1 MSSAQSFM
9 ATLRATATSPS
20 EHSSTRWQCESRLGC
35 RPPARTEPVAAE
47 PLSGRL
53 RRYRSA
59 AWWPTAT
66 TLVIAEL
73 GLGAALLVPITFSDP
88 NGVDPYLARLS
99 IASVLIA
106 LPSLLVRRLQPARTV
121 VLALAAVATTYTLL
135 SAGPQILFDLLG
147 THSGSFDAQV
157 FWSSVAQA
165 AGTLLIAFAAWR
177 WVAPDWRPSLR
188 VRHLGLGGLAAGVLG
203 SVVLIGLGLALPAGL
218 LGRVALQP
226 VALGRDF
233 PFLGPANALQAFA
246 QEVQFRGMLL
256 GALER
261 TMSPRWANICQAAVF
276 GLAHLAISYGGPEA
290 PFVPITFLVGLAFG
304 WLVRRT
310 NSLWPAV
317 IIHAVADIALQ
328 FGIVQG
334 LYGF

>member
-1 MSSAQSFM
+1 M
-9 ATLRATATSPS
+9 ATEALGA
-20 EHSSTRWQCESRLGC
+20 RLQ
-35 RPPARTEPVAAE
+35 
-47 PLSGRL
+47 
-53 RRYRSA
+53 RYRA
-59 AWWPTAT
+59 APWWPTAT
-66 TLVIAEL
+66 VLIIAEL

-99 IASVLIA
+99 VASVLIA
-106 LPSLLVRRLQPARTV
+106 MPSLFVRRLGPARPI
-121 VLALAAVATTYTLL
+121 LLGLAAVAATYTLL
-135 SAGPQILFDLLG
+135 SAGPQILVDLLG
-147 THSGSFDAQV
+147 PHSGSFDSQV
-157 FWSSVAQA
+157 FWASVAQA
-165 AGTLLIAFAAWR
+165 AGTLLIAVAAR
-177 WVAPDWRPSLR
+177 KLVVPEWRPSLR
-188 VRHLGLGGLAAGVLG
+188 MRHVSLGGIATGVLG
-203 SVVLIGLGLALPAGL
+203 SVLLIGIGLALPANL

-226 VALGRDF
+226 VAFGRDF
-233 PFLGPANALQAFA
+233 PWLGPANALQAFS
-246 QEVQFRGMLL
+246 QEVQFRGLLL

-261 TMSPRWANICQAAVF
+261 TMSPRWANVSQAAVF

-328 FGIVQG
+328 FGVVQG

>member
-1 MSSAQSFM
+1 MQ
-9 ATLRATATSPS
+9 
-20 EHSSTRWQCESRLGC
+20 G
-35 RPPARTEPVAAE
+35 ARIQ
-47 PLSGRL
+47 
-53 RRYRSA
+53 RYRGA
-59 AWWPTAT
+59 PWYPTAA

-99 IASVLIA
+99 VASVLIA
-106 LPSLLVRRLQPARTV
+106 IPSLFVRRLEPARPIL
-121 VLALAAVATTYTLL
+121 LALAAVAATYTLL
-135 SAGPQILFDLLG
+135 SAGPQILFDVLG
-147 THSGSFDAQV
+147 SRSGSFDAQI

-165 AGTLLIAFAAWR
+165 VGTLLIAVVAWR
-177 WVAPDWRPSLR
+177 TVAPEWRGSLR
-188 VRHLGLGGLAAGVLG
+188 MRRLGLGGLAAG
-203 SVVLIGLGLALPAGL
+203 LIGSALLIGFGLALPAGL

-226 VALGRDF
+226 VAFARDF
-233 PFLGPANALQAFA
+233 PWLGPANALQAYA

-261 TMSPRWANICQAAVF
+261 TMSPRWANVSQAAVF

-290 PFVPITFLVGLAFG
+290 PFVPITFLVGLGFG

-317 IIHAVADIALQ
+317 IVHAAADIALQ
-328 FGIVQG
+328 FGIVPG
-334 LYGF
+334 LYGL

>member
-1 MSSAQSFM
+1 VTV
-9 ATLRATATSPS
+9 ATEAFGA
-20 EHSSTRWQCESRLGC
+20 RLN
-35 RPPARTEPVAAE
+35 
-47 PLSGRL
+47 
-53 RRYRSA
+53 RYRA
-59 AWWPTAT
+59 KPWWPTAA

-99 IASVLIA
+99 VASVLIA
-106 LPSLLVRRLQPARTV
+106 LPSLFVRRLAPARPIL
-121 VLALAAVATTYTLL
+121 LALAAVATTYTLL
-135 SAGPQILFDLLG
+135 SAGPQILYDLLG

-157 FWSSVAQA
+157 FWASVAQA
-165 AGTLLIAFAAWR
+165 VGTLLIAFAALR
-177 WVAPDWRPSLR
+177 TVAPEWRPSLR
-188 VRHLGLGGLAAGVLG
+188 MRHIGLGGLAAGVIG
-203 SVVLIGLGLALPAGL
+203 SAVLIGLSLALPANL

-233 PFLGPANALQAFA
+233 PLLGPANALQAFS
-246 QEVQFRGMLL
+246 QEVQFRGLLL

-261 TMSPRWANICQAAVF
+261 TMSPRWANVCQAAVF

>member
-1 MSSAQSFM
+1 MSAPGAGLQRFRG
-9 ATLRATATSPS
+9 AP
-20 EHSSTRWQCESRLGC
+20 
-35 RPPARTEPVAAE
+35 
-47 PLSGRL
+47 
-53 RRYRSA
+53 
-59 AWWPTAT
+59 WWPAAS

-106 LPSLLVRRLQPARTV
+106 LPCMFVRRLEPARPIA
-121 VLALAAVATTYTLL
+121 LALAAVATTYTLL
-135 SAGPQILFDLLG
+135 SAGPQILG
-147 THSGSFDAQV
+147 SHSGSFDAQV
-157 FWSSVAQA
+157 FWSSLAQA
-165 AGTLLIAFAAWR
+165 AGSLLIALVAWR
-177 WVAPDWRPSLR
+177 TVAQAWRPALR
-188 VRHLGLGGLAAGVLG
+188 MRHLGLRGLAVGVIG
-203 SVVLIGLGLALPAGL
+203 SAVLIGIGLALPAGL

-226 VALGRDF
+226 VAIGRDF
-233 PFLGPANALQAFA
+233 PWLGPANALQAFA
-246 QEVQFRGMLL
+246 QEVQFRGLLL

-261 TMSPRWANICQAAVF
+261 TMSPRWANVSQAAVF

-334 LYGF
+334 LYGL

>member
-1 MSSAQSFM
+1 MVHRRIS
-9 ATLRATATSPS
+9 
-20 EHSSTRWQCESRLGC
+20 GV
-35 RPPARTEPVAAE
+35 PVATEAF
-47 PLSGRL
+47 GARL
-53 RRYRSA
+53 DRYRA
-59 AWWPTAT
+59 KPWWPAAA

-73 GLGAALLVPITFSDP
+73 GLGAALLIPITFSDP

-99 IASVLIA
+99 VASVLIA
-106 LPSLLVRRLQPARTV
+106 LPSLFVRRLGPARPIL
-121 VLALAAVATTYTLL
+121 LALAAVATTYTLL
-135 SAGPQILFDLLG
+135 AAGPQILYDLLG
-147 THSGSFDAQV
+147 SRSGSFDAQI
-157 FWSSVAQA
+157 FWASVAQS
-165 AGTLLIAFAAWR
+165 AGTLLIALAAVR
-177 WVAPDWRPSLR
+177 TVAPEWRPSLR
-188 VRHLGLGGLAAGVLG
+188 MRRIGLGGLAAGVVG
-203 SVVLIGLGLALPAGL
+203 SVVLIGLGLALPANL

-233 PFLGPANALQAFA
+233 PLLGPANALQAFS
-246 QEVQFRGMLL
+246 QEVQFRGLLL

-261 TMSPRWANICQAAVF
+261 TMSPRWANVSQAAVF

-317 IIHAVADIALQ
+317 VIHAVADIALQ
-328 FGIVQG
+328 FGIVPG

>member
-1 MSSAQSFM
+1 M
-9 ATLRATATSPS
+9 ATEAVG
-20 EHSSTRWQCESRLGC
+20 TRLQ
-35 RPPARTEPVAAE
+35 
-47 PLSGRL
+47 
-53 RRYRSA
+53 RYRAA
-59 AWWPTAT
+59 AWWPNAA
-66 TLVIAEL
+66 TLVLAEL

-99 IASVLIA
+99 VASVLIA
-106 LPSLLVRRLQPARTV
+106 VPTLFIRRLEPARPI
-121 VLALAAVATTYTLL
+121 LFALAAVATTYTLL
-135 SAGPQILFDLLG
+135 SAGPQILFDLFG
-147 THSGSFDAQV
+147 SRSGSFDAQI

-165 AGTLLIAFAAWR
+165 LGTLLIAFAAWR
-177 WVAPDWRPSLR
+177 TVAPAWRPSLR
-188 VRHLGLGGLAAGVLG
+188 MRHLGLGGLAAGVIG
-203 SVVLIGLGLALPAGL
+203 SVVLIGLGLALPAGV
-218 LGRVALQP
+218 LGRLALQP

-233 PFLGPANALQAFA
+233 PLLGPANALQAFS
-246 QEVQFRGMLL
+246 QEVQFRGLLL

-261 TMSPRWANICQAAVF
+261 TMSPRWANVCQAAVF

>member
-1 MSSAQSFM
+1 VA
-9 ATLRATATSPS
+9 AEAAI
-20 EHSSTRWQCESRLGC
+20 SRLG
-35 RPPARTEPVAAE
+35 
-47 PLSGRL
+47 
-53 RRYRSA
+53 RYRA
-59 AWWPTAT
+59 ATWWPTAS
-66 TLVIAEL
+66 TLIVAEL

-99 IASVLIA
+99 VASVLIA
-106 LPSLLVRRLQPARTV
+106 LPSLWLRRLQPARPIL
-121 VLALAAVATTYTLL
+121 LALAAVATTYTLL

-147 THSGSFDAQV
+147 PNSGSFDAQI
-157 FWSSVAQA
+157 FWASVAQA
-165 AGTLLIAFAAWR
+165 TGTLLIALAALR
-177 WVAPDWRPSLR
+177 VVAPEWRPSLR
-188 VRHLGLGGLAAGVLG
+188 MRHLGFGSLAAGVVG
-203 SVVLIGLGLALPAGL
+203 SVVLVGLGLALPAGV

-233 PFLGPANALQAFA
+233 PWLGPANALQAFS
-246 QEVQFRGMLL
+246 QEVQFRGLLL

-261 TMSPRWANICQAAVF
+261 TMSPRWANVSQAAVF

-290 PFVPITFLVGLAFG
+290 PFVPITFLVGLGFG

-328 FGIVQG
+328 FGIVPG

>member
-1 MSSAQSFM
+1 M
-9 ATLRATATSPS
+9 AT
-20 EHSSTRWQCESRLGC
+20 ESAG
-35 RPPARTEPVAAE
+35 A
-47 PLSGRL
+47 RL
-53 RRYRSA
+53 RRYRA
-59 AWWPTAT
+59 TAWWPTAA

-73 GLGAALLVPITFSDP
+73 GLGAALLVPISFSDP
-88 NGVDPYLARLS
+88 NGVDPFLARLS
-99 IASVLIA
+99 VASVLIA
-106 LPSLLVRRLQPARTV
+106 LPSLFLRRLTPARPV
-121 VLALAAVATTYTLL
+121 LLALAAVATTYTLL

-165 AGTLLIAFAAWR
+165 VGTLLIAFAAWR
-177 WVAPDWRPSLR
+177 TVAPEWRPAMRLS
-188 VRHLGLGGLAAGVLG
+188 HLGWRGLAFGIFG
-203 SVVLIGLGLALPAGL
+203 SALLIAVGLALPAGL

-226 VALGRDF
+226 VALGRDL

-246 QEVQFRGMLL
+246 QEVQFRGLLL

-261 TMSPRWANICQAAVF
+261 TMSPRWANVCQAAVF
-276 GLAHLAISYGGPEA
+276 ALAHLAISYGGPEA

>member
-1 MSSAQSFM
+1 MSM
-9 ATLRATATSPS
+9 L
-20 EHSSTRWQCESRLGC
+20 
-35 RPPARTEPVAAE
+35 PAA
-47 PLSGRL
+47 LSVRMQ
-53 RRYRSA
+53 RYRGAS
-59 AWWPTAT
+59 WWPTAA

-106 LPSLLVRRLQPARTV
+106 LPSFFVRRLEPARPIL
-121 VLALAAVATTYTLL
+121 LALAAVATTYTLL

-147 THSGSFDAQV
+147 PHSGSFDAQV
-157 FWSSVAQA
+157 FWASVAQA

-177 WVAPDWRPSLR
+177 SVSPEWRPSLR
-188 VRHLGLGGLAAGVLG
+188 LRSVGLRGLAGGIVG
-203 SVVLIGLGLALPAGL
+203 SVVLIGLGLALPAGV

-233 PFLGPANALQAFA
+233 PLLGPANALQAFS
-246 QEVQFRGMLL
+246 QEVQFRGLLL

-261 TMSPRWANICQAAVF
+261 TMSPRWANVSQAAIF

-317 IIHAVADIALQ
+317 IIHAAADIALQ

>member
-1 MSSAQSFM
+1 MPLVHRM
-9 ATLRATATSPS
+9 AT
-20 EHSSTRWQCESRLGC
+20 ESAG
-35 RPPARTEPVAAE
+35 A
-47 PLSGRL
+47 RL
-53 RRYRSA
+53 RRYRVTS
-59 AWWPTAT
+59 WWPTAT
-66 TLVIAEL
+66 TLVVAEL

-88 NGVDPYLARLS
+88 NGVDPFLARLS
-99 IASVLIA
+99 VASVLIA
-106 LPSLLVRRLQPARTV
+106 LPSLFIRRLAPARPIL
-121 VLALAAVATTYTLL
+121 LALAAVATTYTLL
-135 SAGPQILFDLLG
+135 SAGPRILFDLLG

-165 AGTLLIAFAAWR
+165 VGTLLIAFAALR
-177 WVAPDWRPSLR
+177 TVAPEWRPALR
-188 VRHLGLGGLAAGVLG
+188 LRHLGLRGLAFGIFG
-203 SVVLIGLGLALPAGL
+203 SALLVGLGLALPAGV

-226 VALGRDF
+226 VALRRDF

-246 QEVQFRGMLL
+246 QEVQFRGLLL

-261 TMSPRWANICQAAVF
+261 TMSPRWANVCQAAVF
-276 GLAHLAISYGGPEA
+276 ALAHLAISYGGPEA

>member
-1 MSSAQSFM
+1 MGTEAL
-9 ATLRATATSPS
+9 AA
-20 EHSSTRWQCESRLGC
+20 RLQ
-35 RPPARTEPVAAE
+35 
-47 PLSGRL
+47 
-53 RRYRSA
+53 RYRA
-59 AWWPTAT
+59 APWWPTAT
-66 TLVIAEL
+66 VLVIAEL
-73 GLGAALLVPITFSDP
+73 GLGAALLIPITFSDP

-99 IASVLIA
+99 VASVLIA
-106 LPSLLVRRLQPARTV
+106 MPSLFVRRLGPARPIL
-121 VLALAAVATTYTLL
+121 LALSAVAATYTLL
-135 SAGPQILFDLLG
+135 SAGPQILIDLLG
-147 THSGSFDAQV
+147 SHSGSFDAQV
-157 FWSSVAQA
+157 FWASVAQA
-165 AGTLLIAFAAWR
+165 VGTLLIALAAR
-177 WVAPDWRPSLR
+177 RLVTPEWRPSLR
-188 VRHLGLGGLAAGVLG
+188 LRHVSLRGLGAGVLG
-203 SVVLIGLGLALPAGL
+203 SVLLIGVGLALPANL

-226 VALGRDF
+226 IAFGRDF
-233 PFLGPANALQAFA
+233 PWLGPANALQAFS
-246 QEVQFRGMLL
+246 QEVQFRGLLL

-261 TMSPRWANICQAAVF
+261 TMSPRWANVSQAAVF

>member
-1 MSSAQSFM
+1 M
-9 ATLRATATSPS
+9 ATEAFGA
-20 EHSSTRWQCESRLGC
+20 RLN
-35 RPPARTEPVAAE
+35 
-47 PLSGRL
+47 
-53 RRYRSA
+53 RYRA
-59 AWWPTAT
+59 KPWWPTAA
-66 TLVIAEL
+66 TLVVAEL
-73 GLGAALLVPITFSDP
+73 GLGAALLIPITFSDP

-99 IASVLIA
+99 VASVLLA
-106 LPSLLVRRLQPARTV
+106 LPSLLVRRLAPARPI
-121 VLALAAVATTYTLL
+121 LFALAAVAATYTLL
-135 SAGPQILFDLLG
+135 SAGPQILYDLLG

-157 FWSSVAQA
+157 FWASVAQA
-165 AGTLLIAFAAWR
+165 AGTLLIALAAVR
-177 WVAPDWRPSLR
+177 TVAPEWRPSLR
-188 VRHLGLGGLAAGVLG
+188 MRHLGLGGLAAGVAG
-203 SVVLIGLGLALPAGL
+203 SVVLIGLSLALPANL
-218 LGRVALQP
+218 LGRVAVQP

-233 PFLGPANALQAFA
+233 PFLGPANALQAFS
-246 QEVQFRGMLL
+246 QEVQFRGLLL

-261 TMSPRWANICQAAVF
+261 TMSPRWANVCQAAVF

>member
-1 MSSAQSFM
+1 M
-9 ATLRATATSPS
+9 
-20 EHSSTRWQCESRLGC
+20 
-35 RPPARTEPVAAE
+35 AAE
-47 PLSGRL
+47 LSGI
-53 RRYRSA
+53 RRFRA
-59 AWWPTAT
+59 APWWPTAT

-99 IASVLIA
+99 VASVLIA
-106 LPSLLVRRLQPARTV
+106 LPCMFARRLEPARPIA
-121 VLALAAVATTYTLL
+121 LALAAVATTYTLL

-147 THSGSFDAQV
+147 AKSGSFDAQV
-157 FWSSVAQA
+157 FWSSLAQA
-165 AGTLLIAFAAWR
+165 AGSLLIALAALR
-177 WVAPDWRPSLR
+177 TVAPGWRPALR
-188 VRHLGLGGLAAGVLG
+188 MRHLGLRGLAVGVAG
-203 SVVLIGLGLALPAGL
+203 SAALIGIGLALPAGL

-226 VALGRDF
+226 VAFGRDF
-233 PFLGPANALQAFA
+233 PWLGPANALQAFA
-246 QEVQFRGMLL
+246 QEVQFRGLLL

-261 TMSPRWANICQAAVF
+261 TMSPRWANVSQAAVF

-317 IIHAVADIALQ
+317 LIHAVADIALQ

-334 LYGF
+334 LYGL

>member
-1 MSSAQSFM
+1 M
-9 ATLRATATSPS
+9 AAEAARARLHRYRATP
-20 EHSSTRWQCESRLGC
+20 
-35 RPPARTEPVAAE
+35 
-47 PLSGRL
+47 
-53 RRYRSA
+53 
-59 AWWPTAT
+59 WWPTAA

-73 GLGAALLVPITFSDP
+73 GLGAALLIPITFSDP

-99 IASVLIA
+99 VASVLIA
-106 LPSLLVRRLQPARTV
+106 LPSLLVRRLEPARPI
-121 VLALAAVATTYTLL
+121 LFALAAVAATYTLL

-147 THSGSFDAQV
+147 SRSGSFDAQV
-157 FWSSVAQA
+157 FWSSLAQA
-165 AGTLLIAFAAWR
+165 VGTLLIALAAMR
-177 WVAPDWRPSLR
+177 TVAPEWRPSLR
-188 VRHLGLGGLAAGVLG
+188 MAHAGVGGIAAGVIG
-203 SVVLIGLGLALPAGL
+203 SVVLIGLGLSLPAGV

-233 PFLGPANALQAFA
+233 PFLGPANALQAFS
-246 QEVQFRGMLL
+246 QEVQFRGLLL

-261 TMSPRWANICQAAVF
+261 TMSPRWANVSQAAVF
-276 GLAHLAISYGGPEA
+276 ALAHLAISYGGPEA

>member
-1 MSSAQSFM
+1 VA
-9 ATLRATATSPS
+9 S
-20 EHSSTRWQCESRLGC
+20 EALGARLH
-35 RPPARTEPVAAE
+35 
-47 PLSGRL
+47 
-53 RRYRSA
+53 RYRA
-59 AWWPTAT
+59 ASWWPTAT
-66 TLVIAEL
+66 VLVIAEL

-99 IASVLIA
+99 VASVLIT
-106 LPSLLVRRLQPARTV
+106 LPSLFVRRLEPARPIL
-121 VLALAAVATTYTLL
+121 LALAAVAATYTLL
-135 SAGPQILFDLLG
+135 AAGPQILVDLLG

-157 FWSSVAQA
+157 FWASVAQA
-165 AGTLLIAFAAWR
+165 AGTLLIALGAR
-177 WVAPDWRPSLR
+177 RLVVPEWRPSLR
-188 VRHLGLGGLAAGVLG
+188 LRHLSLRGLATGVLG
-203 SVVLIGLGLALPAGL
+203 SVLLIGIGLALPANL

-226 VALGRDF
+226 VAFARDL
-233 PFLGPANALQAFA
+233 PWLGPANALQAFS

-261 TMSPRWANICQAAVF
+261 TMSPRWANVSQAAVF

-317 IIHAVADIALQ
+317 ILHAVADIALQ

-334 LYGF
+334 LYGL

>member
-1 MSSAQSFM
+1 M
-9 ATLRATATSPS
+9 
-20 EHSSTRWQCESRLGC
+20 
-35 RPPARTEPVAAE
+35 AAE
-47 PLSGRL
+47 IPGARIQRFRGAS
-53 RRYRSA
+53 
-59 AWWPTAT
+59 WWPAAT

-99 IASVLIA
+99 VASVLIA
-106 LPSLLVRRLQPARTV
+106 LPSLFVRRLEPARPIL
-121 VLALAAVATTYTLL
+121 LALAAVATTYTLL

-147 THSGSFDAQV
+147 SRSGSFDTQV

-165 AGTLLIAFAAWR
+165 TGSLLIAIAAWR
-177 WVAPDWRPSLR
+177 FVAPGWRPSLR
-188 VRHLGLGGLAAGVLG
+188 MRRLGLGGLAAGLIG
-203 SVVLIGLGLALPAGL
+203 SAVLIGVGLALPAGL

-226 VALGRDF
+226 VAIGRDF
-233 PFLGPANALQAFA
+233 PWLGPANALQAFS
-246 QEVQFRGMLL
+246 QEVQFRGLLL

-261 TMSPRWANICQAAVF
+261 TMSPRWANVSQAAVF

-317 IIHAVADIALQ
+317 IIHAAADIALQ

-334 LYGF
+334 LYGL

>member
-1 MSSAQSFM
+1 MVTEAFG
-9 ATLRATATSPS
+9 
-20 EHSSTRWQCESRLGC
+20 SRLQ
-35 RPPARTEPVAAE
+35 
-47 PLSGRL
+47 
-53 RRYRSA
+53 RYRRA
-59 AWWPTAT
+59 PWWPTAA

-88 NGVDPYLARLS
+88 NGVDPFLARLS
-99 IASVLIA
+99 VASVLIA
-106 LPSLLVRRLQPARTV
+106 MPSLFVRRLQPARPIL
-121 VLALAAVATTYTLL
+121 LALAAVATTYTLL
-135 SAGPQILFDLLG
+135 SAGPQILFDLFG
-147 THSGSFDAQV
+147 ARSGSFDAQI

-165 AGTLLIAFAAWR
+165 LGTVLIALVAWR
-177 WVAPDWRPSLR
+177 TVAPDWRPSVR
-188 VRHLGLGGLAAGVLG
+188 MRHLGIGGLAAGVIG
-203 SVVLIGLGLALPAGL
+203 SAVLIGLGLALPAGL

-233 PFLGPANALQAFA
+233 PLLGPANALQAFS
-246 QEVQFRGMLL
+246 QEVQFRGLLL

-261 TMSPRWANICQAAVF
+261 TMSPRWANVCQAAVF